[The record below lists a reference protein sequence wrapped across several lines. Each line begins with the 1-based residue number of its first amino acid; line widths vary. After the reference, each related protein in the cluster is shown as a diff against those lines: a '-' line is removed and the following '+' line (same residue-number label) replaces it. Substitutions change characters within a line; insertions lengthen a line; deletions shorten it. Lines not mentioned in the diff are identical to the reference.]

1 MALGFGNKS
10 KKEEAAPTTKDVDT
24 LSVNN
29 LEEKGQFKEFKDF
42 LKVVISFTGD
52 LSSLTCPAFFLNGLS
67 LLEYGTYWGDHPT
80 AFQAIS
86 QAQAPEGNLKP
97 KLILNN
103 TSDEIERILAISK
116 WFIST
121 LYGSYASRCTE
132 GKFEKKPYNPI
143 LGEQFSCKMGDAK
156 CVCEQVCHHPPISA
170 FYLEDEKAGVSLNGH
185 TGQKSKFKGTSIRV
199 EQVGRAVLYL
209 KEYDEQYMID
219 FPDILIRGFLTG
231 GAFIELGGTCTIQ
244 GSNESKTVIE
254 FVPKPWFGGEYNHI
268 KGSVYA
274 GGKLHYHL
282 SGRWSHQSFYS
293 PAKEEGHKELLF
305 DAEAEPMAER
315 VTPPVEEQSE
325 IESHRLWGP
334 VTLAIRD
341 KNFKL
346 ANKEK
351 TRIEDWQR
359 TVRKEREESKE
370 TWEPKL
376 FKFETDLEAPN
387 GSAYQK
393 TNHQLKTR
401 IDSKHHLDA
410 GAWTF
415 VDSLHAKQ

>member
-1 MALGFGNKS
+1 MALGFGSKS
-10 KKEEAAPTTKDVDT
+10 KKEDESPTTNDVDT
-24 LSVNN
+24 LSVKN
-29 LEEKGQFKEFKDF
+29 LEEKSQFKEFKDF

-86 QAQAPEGNLKP
+86 QAKAPE
-97 KLILNN
+97 
-103 TSDEIERILAISK
+103 ERILAISK

-121 LYGSYASRCTE
+121 LYGSYASRCTD

-143 LGEQFSCKMGDAK
+143 LGEQFSCTMGDAK
-156 CVCEQVCHHPPISA
+156 CICEQVCHHPPISA

-219 FPDILIRGFLTG
+219 FPDILIRGVLTG
-231 GAFIELGGTCTIQ
+231 GAFIELGGTCTIL
-244 GSNESKTVIE
+244 GSNDSKTVIE

-274 GGKLHYHL
+274 GGKIHYHL

-293 PAKEEGHKELLF
+293 PAKDDSKKDLLF
-305 DAEAEPMAER
+305 DAKAEPMADR

-325 IESHRLWGP
+325 IESHRIWGP
-334 VTLAIRD
+334 VTAALKE
-341 KNFKL
+341 KNFKV

-351 TRIEDWQR
+351 TKIEDWQR
-359 TVRKEREESKE
+359 GVRKQREEAKE
-370 TWEPKL
+370 NWEPKL
-376 FKFETDLEAPN
+376 FKFEKDEEA
-387 GSAYQK
+387 QK
-393 TNHQLKTR
+393 GTEYEKKNNELKNR
-401 IDSKHHLDA
+401 IDSKHHLDS

-415 VDSLHAKQ
+415 VDSLHSKC